1 MTRVGEVAGHP
12 RRKVGPCRSRS
23 EKTESTRP
31 RTQLGRR
38 LPDTLRAR
46 LRRDDGGEIEVAGY
60 PGDNAIWFLH
70 PVWDP
75 GDRKRISRTAN
86 HVVRETREARETIG
100 DLPAGAIV
108 IADNGTGDLLL
119 VLGEGDDVVWW
130 DHETG
135 DVEPVSVNWA

>member
-1 MTRVGEVAGHP
+1 VPFPVGEDRINEA
-12 RRKVGPCRSRS
+12 
-23 EKTESTRP
+23 E
-31 RTQLGRR
+31 TQLGRG
-38 LPDTLRAR
+38 LPDALRAR
-46 LRRDDGGEIEVAGY
+46 LKRDNGGEIEVAGY

-100 DLPAGAIV
+100 DLPADAIV

-119 VLGEGDDVVWW
+119 GLGEGDDVVWW